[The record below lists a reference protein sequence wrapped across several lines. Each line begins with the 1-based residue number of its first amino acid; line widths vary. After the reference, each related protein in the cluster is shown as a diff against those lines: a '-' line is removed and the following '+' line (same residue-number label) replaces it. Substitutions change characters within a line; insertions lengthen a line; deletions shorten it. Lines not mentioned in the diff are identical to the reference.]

1 VTNQTFN
8 GDGSTVAFTLNR
20 STTSAAALIM
30 LNGVTQLPGTA
41 YNISP
46 NPSVN
51 LIFTEAPAV
60 SDVIDIRYLLYKF
73 WSSGTKNTHFHI
85 QLALEQTWRI

>member
-1 VTNQTFN
+1 MLPP
-8 GDGSTVAFTLNR
+8 D
-20 STTSAAALIM
+20 TSAAALIM
-30 LNGVTQLPGTA
+30 LNGVTQVPGTA

-60 SDVIDIRYLLYKF
+60 SDVIDIRFL
-73 WSSGTKNTHFHI
+73 
-85 QLALEQTWRI
+85 